1 MFVEYVR
8 LWIDFLPRLSLS
20 LVFRG
25 TALNFLYGTSDGPYM
40 YNILSITLRRIYW
53 SSEVLFARTEGGK
66 SLSSE
71 VFRSENA
78 RGINLEKTFIIFKVN
93 PRGREA
99 LKSLLIDRFSAFSPS
114 PWRLQVNIIAGF

>member
-25 TALNFLYGTSDGPYM
+25 TALNFLYETSDGPYM
-40 YNILSITLRRIYW
+40 YNILSITLRRMYW

-71 VFRSENA
+71 VFS
-78 RGINLEKTFIIFKVN
+78 INLEKTFIIFKVN

-99 LKSLLIDRFSAFSPS
+99 LKTLLIDRFSAFSPS
-114 PWRLQVNIIAGF
+114 PWRLQVNIIAEF